1 MGTRGV
7 YGFHK
12 NGIDKITYRFE
23 DSYPRE
29 LGESIIRFIFSTS
42 KEERNNIFDKIIIV
56 DEESVP
62 TLEQIQECQKY
73 YNSEIGEKNIFDWYC
88 LLRKS
93 QGKLDLYKNDLR
105 YMIDGKGFMHD
116 SLYCE
121 WGYVINLDNNELEI
135 YEGFQTKPNKS
146 RYSKDIG
153 ISYDECCIFYTCKL
167 VKSIPFKELD
177 IDLMKELQDDKN
189 RRLAI

>member
-29 LGESIIRFIFSTS
+29 LGETIIKFIMSTTID
-42 KEERNNIFDKIIIV
+42 EINNIFNKMIMV
-56 DEESVP
+56 DEESTP
-62 TLEQIQECQKY
+62 TLEQIKECQKY
-73 YNSEIGEKNIFDWYC
+73 YNGDIGEKSICDWYC

-105 YMIDGKGFMHD
+105 YMIEGKEFIHD

-121 WGYVINLDNNELEI
+121 WGYVINLDTNKLEI

-146 RYSKDIG
+146 RYSKDIAITYG
-153 ISYDECCIFYTCKL
+153 DYGTYYTCKL
-167 VKSIPFKELD
+167 VKSIPFNELD
-177 IDLMKELQDDKN
+177 IDLMKELQDDKH